1 MKISNTRA
9 NYLRYIKAINKINVI
24 VKTQNYIPIQIGD
37 IYEVHFPDYM
47 QKNVDDKLLSGNYMV
62 TRVITTLQDEAIQT
76 FVVLGRDSYV
86 KGK

>member
-1 MKISNTRA
+1 
-9 NYLRYIKAINKINVI
+9 
-24 VKTQNYIPIQIGD
+24 
-37 IYEVHFPDYM
+37 M

-86 KGK
+86 KGGTK